1 MPPNAQMGTYMLEA
15 VQKSRLPA
23 LQAVKAPLQID
34 AIVSRWYT
42 SALVLT
48 SDCKAFAI
56 LSVCNTEEEEKREA
70 FSSFWCSAWELVKSC
85 GFRELFSICSHSLA
99 ALTGLRCF
107 MLGTTKSATNIW
119 KATIRAGDGA
129 SWLHCCCSSYRFPPL
144 LLLNYFAA
152 LSALQQKAW
161 SFKIERSRL

>member
-1 MPPNAQMGTYMLEA
+1 MPPNAQMGTYLLEA

-56 LSVCNTEEEEKREA
+56 LSVCNTEEEVKREA

-85 GFRELFSICSHSLA
+85 GFREHSA
-99 ALTGLRCF
+99 SVLTVWL
-107 MLGTTKSATNIW
+107 LW
-119 KATIRAGDGA
+119 LVWGA
-129 SWLHCCCSSYRFPPL
+129 SCWAPPSQPPTSGKPWSEL
-144 LLLNYFAA
+144 ELGQAGCTAA
-152 LSALQQKAW
+152 AQAIDFHL
-161 SFKIERSRL
+161 FCF